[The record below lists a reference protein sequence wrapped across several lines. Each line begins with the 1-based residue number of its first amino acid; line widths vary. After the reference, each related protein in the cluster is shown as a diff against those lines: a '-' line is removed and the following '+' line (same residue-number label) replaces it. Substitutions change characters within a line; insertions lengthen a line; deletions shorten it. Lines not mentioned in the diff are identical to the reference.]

1 MGLVQVYESC
11 FTKFGVHTAQVLLTN
26 ADLANTERNAN
37 AKATLQTLLGLG
49 VVPIINENDTVVTDE
64 IKFGDN
70 DSLAALV
77 VNLIDAD
84 ALVILTDQG
93 GLYSADPRKDHSATL
108 IDHARAG
115 DPQLEEMAGGA
126 GSSLGKGGMLTKVLA
141 AKTAVQTGASTVIA
155 SGKEPN
161 VLVRLYQGESIG
173 TFLSK

>member
-1 MGLVQVYESC
+1 
-11 FTKFGVHTAQVLLTN
+11 LLS
-26 ADLANTERNAN
+26 
-37 AKATLQTLLGLG
+37 LG

-77 VNLIDAD
+77 VNLIAAD

-93 GLYSADPRKDHSATL
+93 GLYSADPRKDSKATL
-108 IDHARAG
+108 ISYARAG

-141 AKTAVQTGASTVIA
+141 AKTAVQTGATTIIA
-155 SGKEPN
+155 SGKEPD
-161 VLVRLYQGESIG
+161 VLVRLYEGKSIG
-173 TFLSK
+173 TLLSK